1 MPPVAM
7 DLAQEHVKVDAPEFV
22 MAPAKE
28 IVREDARAPVGVSAR
43 EVVAV
48 IVVVIVVGV
57 VSALAKLHAYIF
69 AMALAWM
76 DVRIILTNNT

>member
-57 VSALAKLHAYIF
+57 VSALAKLHACTF
-69 AMALAWM
+69 VMAPAMV
-76 DVRIILTNNT
+76 DVRAILTNII